1 MVPRQVMVSATVRR
15 EVPLNGCVVCTRG
28 PRKAGFLA
36 GSVRGAVLMAAL
48 QVAICG
54 QAAAGQQADI
64 DELKAALD
72 AGATMLLIDV
82 REDWEVASGSMPG
95 SIHIPV
101 AELESRMPDIPRD
114 VRLVFF

>member
-1 MVPRQVMVSATVRR
+1 MVST
-15 EVPLNGCVVCTRG
+15 LIRG
-28 PRKAGFLA
+28 RGGFLLAAVFGVLLAA
-36 GSVRGAVLMAAL
+36 GVVRG
-48 QVAICG
+48 
-54 QAAAGQQADI
+54 QAPPEQRADI

-101 AELESRMPDIPRD
+101 AELERRMPDIPKD
-114 VRLVFF
+114 IRLVFF

>member
-1 MVPRQVMVSATVRR
+1 MVSTLDKSWGRLLLAAACGLLLTAT
-15 EVPLNGCVVCTRG
+15 
-28 PRKAGFLA
+28 A
-36 GSVRGAVLMAAL
+36 VRGQAPPEQRVAV
-48 QVAICG
+48 
-54 QAAAGQQADI
+54 

-101 AELESRMPDIPRD
+101 AALEGRMPDIPKD

>member
-1 MVPRQVMVSATVRR
+1 MIPKLV
-15 EVPLNGCVVCTRG
+15 EDNGRVLLGAACG
-28 PRKAGFLA
+28 LLLA
-36 GSVRGAVLMAAL
+36 A
-48 QVAICG
+48 
-54 QAAAGQQADI
+54 AAAGGQAPPEQRADI

-101 AELESRMPDIPRD
+101 AELERRMPDIPKD
-114 VRLVFF
+114 IRLVFF